1 MNDNDGALALGIG
14 AGFLAGLVAAA
25 WAAWWMAARFSGAP
39 DVPGGPPTM
48 VRALLKDE
56 ATWPAAAT
64 GWAAGLVVVL
74 FVLFLVV
81 MTRMPA
87 RSVDRSAGKLPRSSG
102 VRRYINGK
110 GPIIGRVV
118 TGKVGS
124 RRPVIRMT
132 EEDQAIVVAGPR
144 TGKTTSLAI
153 PASVAHHGP
162 LLVTSNKRD
171 ILDAIAPARAGEG
184 RVWVFDPQALA
195 GTTHPT
201 WFWNPLTMCGDVRG
215 ARMLASI
222 WANASREPGARSDA
236 YFEPEGQELLS
247 LLLLAASVG
256 RQPLSSVYRWVS
268 RPDTPEPI
276 DLLQTYAGGSLMA
289 EGLAGFQD
297 LPDKQRAGVYG
308 TAAKLVR
315 WITDPN
321 LRRWV
326 EPPIGGV
333 EFDPEA
339 FPTSTDTLV
348 SLSRE
353 GEGSASPLVTAL
365 TAAVLQAAERQAA
378 AMPKGRLPVPL
389 LGVLDEAANVCRWR
403 ELPDLYSH
411 YGSRGI
417 LLMSLFQSW
426 PQMVEAFGK
435 EGAEKLWSASN
446 VRVYGGGVSDT
457 DFLKRLSDLAGE
469 YDATHRSR
477 STSRD
482 GGSRTKSTQRRSI
495 YDVAALGAMPP
506 GRALVLLSAAHPV
519 MAELIPYWNGPDKRR
534 ISSVPAVPALGQG
547 PVAP

>member
-1 MNDNDGALALGIG
+1 MNDNDGYLALGFVG
-14 AGFLAGLVAAA
+14 GLCAALVSVA
-25 WAAWWMAARFSGAP
+25 WAAWSLAARWSGAP

-48 VRALLKDE
+48 VRALVKGE
-56 ATWPAAAT
+56 ASWPPSATW
-64 GWAAGLVVVL
+64 WAAGLGTL
-74 FVLFLVV
+74 LFLSFLAV
-81 MTRMPA
+81 MMRMPS
-87 RSVDRSAGKLPRSSG
+87 RSVDRSAGRLPRSSG
-102 VRRYINGK
+102 IGRYTAGK
-110 GPIIGRVV
+110 GPVIGRVV
-118 TGKVGS
+118 TGKVGG
-124 RRPVIRMT
+124 RRPVLRMT
-132 EEDQAIVVAGPR
+132 EEDQAVVVAGPR

-153 PASVAHHGP
+153 PGAVAHRGP
-162 LLVTSNKRD
+162 VLVTSNKRD
-171 ILDAIAPARAGEG
+171 ILDAIGPARADQG
-184 RVWVFDPQALA
+184 RVWVFDPQSLA

-201 WFWNPLTMCGDVRG
+201 WFWDPLTMARDVRG

-222 WANASREPGARSDA
+222 WANAAREPGARSDA

-247 LLLLAASVG
+247 LLLLAAAVG

-268 RPDTPEPI
+268 RPDTPEPV
-276 DLLQTYAGGSLMA
+276 DLLQNLAGGSLMA

-333 EFDPEA
+333 QFDPEA

-389 LGVLDEAANVCRWR
+389 LGVLDEAANVCRWK

-426 PQMVEAFGK
+426 PQMVEAFGR

-482 GGSRTKSTQRRSI
+482 GSSRTRTTQRRSI
-495 YDVAALGAMPP
+495 YDVAALGALPP
-506 GRALVLLSAAHPV
+506 GRALVLLSATRPV
-519 MAELIPYWNGPDKRR
+519 MAELIPYWDGPERRR
-534 ISSVPAVPALGQG
+534 IAAAPVAALDPG
-547 PVAP
+547 PVHR